1 VLRVPRGTD
10 AAGREEL
17 RKQLEAEL
25 RAITRD

>member
-1 VLRVPRGTD
+1 MQVPRETSDGE
-10 AAGREEL
+10 REEL